1 MSPTG
6 AVAADARL
14 ILHGS
19 PREAREVPPA
29 TDFSLL
35 FEPRGVAVAG
45 ASTTKSSFGN
55 WMLEAMRDMGRANL
69 VAIHPAASAIEGVV
83 AYPSLDAVPHP
94 VDYVMATVP
103 ARRCAELIAGAGRA
117 RFVHVISGGFRE
129 AGAEGE
135 DLERQLVT
143 AARDANVRVLGPN
156 CMGVFSPRGRL
167 TFQLDAPR
175 AVGHVSVVSQS
186 GGLAA
191 DLIKVGDAR
200 GLRFSKLV
208 SVGNAVDVTHAELLD
223 WLVDD
228 PDTDVVGLYIE
239 DPRDGA
245 GLVRALRRAAGR
257 VPVVALV
264 GGLSAQGGRAVAS
277 HTGALAADERI
288 WKGISRSTGVTLVS
302 SFEELVASLRFL
314 QRYAGVVPSAGP
326 NVLIAGVGGGAT
338 VLAADACDRA
348 GLAIDLL
355 GPGAKAVLSDRG
367 YGVGTSIV
375 NPIEIPIGP
384 AVPPD
389 LLATVLGAVLA
400 EQPFSDLLVHL
411 NVQQY
416 FSFISGA
423 SGRLVPFIEAMG
435 AASFGGARL
444 ALVVRNSECA
454 PVEVRKAVEEACVAN
469 DLATFP
475 TMYEAARAIG
485 AVQLLRSIPS
495 AADGRHPLSPLGSMS
510 AEQSSVAP
518 SRQRSIRFG
527 AQVTKAE
534 SAAAWGELAWAIE
547 DHGFDTLSMPDHLGP
562 QLAPLC
568 ALSFAA
574 ARTSMIRLTMSVLDN
589 DFRHPAVLAKEV
601 ATLDLLSSGRLE
613 LGLGAGWMTEDYDT
627 SGIAFD
633 SPGTRIERLAEA
645 VTVVRGLLAPGPF
658 SFTGHHYRIT
668 ALEGYPRP
676 VQNPVPLMVG
686 GGGRARAVPGHHRR
700 RHRRHRHA
708 ELHRATFSCQC
719 LRHGQG
725 VVRHEGRHR
734 AEGGRRARPATGDR
748 RTGHGMRG
756 HRRPPRAQPS
766 VSPRPGALS
775 LRWCRT
781 LRTSWSARPTASS
794 STSCDWPPNSG

>member
-1 MSPTG
+1 MVTGRDANVETLRKQSFALDGDPGRLVVPEPAVKAWLAGQGIPVPRAVEAGDRASSLVLKAYGPGIVHKSDVGAVRLGLSPDGVEAAIEEMGDGLSDRGIAAASFFVEEMAPAGVEMIVGVVDHPTFGPVMAIGMGGTFAELTGDVAIAVLPVTADDIDAMLAELRGGSILDGARGATAVDRPALISVALGIANAAEALGGDLAELECNPVIVSPTG

-14 ILHGS
+14 ILHGT

-55 WMLEAMRDMGRANL
+55 WMLEAMRDRGRANL
-69 VAIHPAASAIEGVV
+69 VAIHPAASEIEGVV

-129 AGAEGE
+129 AGADGE
-135 DLERQLVT
+135 DLERQLVA

-288 WKGISRSTGVTLVS
+288 WQGISRSTGVTLVS

-314 QRYAGVVPSAGP
+314 QRHAGVVPTAGP

-389 LLATVLGAVLA
+389 LLATVLAAVLA

-485 AVQLLRSIPS
+485 ALQLFDRFRPRP
-495 AADGRHPLSPLGSMS
+495 AAD
-510 AEQSSVAP
+510 
-518 SRQRSIRFG
+518 
-527 AQVTKAE
+527 
-534 SAAAWGELAWAIE
+534 
-547 DHGFDTLSMPDHLGP
+547 
-562 QLAPLC
+562 
-568 ALSFAA
+568 
-574 ARTSMIRLTMSVLDN
+574 
-589 DFRHPAVLAKEV
+589 
-601 ATLDLLSSGRLE
+601 AT
-613 LGLGAGWMTEDYDT
+613 
-627 SGIAFD
+627 
-633 SPGTRIERLAEA
+633 P
-645 VTVVRGLLAPGPF
+645 
-658 SFTGHHYRIT
+658 
-668 ALEGYPRP
+668 
-676 VQNPVPLMVG
+676 
-686 GGGRARAVPGHHRR
+686 
-700 RHRRHRHA
+700 
-708 ELHRATFSCQC
+708 
-719 LRHGQG
+719 
-725 VVRHEGRHR
+725 
-734 AEGGRRARPATGDR
+734 
-748 RTGHGMRG
+748 
-756 HRRPPRAQPS
+756 
-766 VSPRPGALS
+766 
-775 LRWCRT
+775 
-781 LRTSWSARPTASS
+781 
-794 STSCDWPPNSG
+794 